1 MKILKSTCDV
11 SFSAYGCGC
20 DHFDGTLTPG
30 GCGCDH

>member
-1 MKILKSTCDV
+1 MQTIKKPVETQVLNC
-11 SFSAYGCGC
+11 GCGC